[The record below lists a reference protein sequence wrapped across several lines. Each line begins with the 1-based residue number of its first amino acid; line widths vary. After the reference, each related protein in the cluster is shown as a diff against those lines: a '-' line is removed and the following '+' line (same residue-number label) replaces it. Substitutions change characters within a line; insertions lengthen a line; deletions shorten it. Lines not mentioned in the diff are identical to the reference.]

1 VHPTAMS
8 QHLLN
13 RQQERNNLEM
23 KFVQRLTSFAI
34 VALVLSLG
42 AFAKD
47 SHSGNFTLSET
58 VQVGSTQLAPGEY
71 KAEWN
76 GPANDVK
83 IDFIQHGKT
92 VATTQGKIQNLQ
104 KPSPYDAVLT
114 KTLQNNT
121 QELSEI
127 DFGNHTEAL
136 VIGGE

>member
-1 VHPTAMS
+1 M
-8 QHLLN
+8 
-13 RQQERNNLEM
+13 R
-23 KFVQRLTSFAI
+23 FVQRLTSFAI
-34 VALVLSLG
+34 VALVLSLS

-47 SHSGNFTLSET
+47 SHSGKFTLSET

-83 IDFIQHGKT
+83 IDFIKNGKT